1 MSTVRAIR
9 REMRAAR
16 LRSRPVQA
24 RRERSDNV
32 YLVLLGILIYGGI
45 LVQAVRRMIAVPPA
59 GPVPPN
65 LPVAQ
70 WLFVG
75 CAVLGLGLLIRAS
88 LVFGPV
94 VAGGPFQF
102 WLLAT
107 PLRRQSLLS
116 RRFWWTVVTAAVAG
130 GLFGLASSAL
140 LRADSAGKLLST
152 SLGAGMTAGIVAL
165 CVLFQANRNEGRDV
179 STVLTTVG
187 VLTVAAAVFVT
198 PPVID
203 LPVVVAAVVIFPVIA
218 VIQAYRTLGT
228 LDRAALTS
236 GTEILTATRVSVSWL
251 DISMFTSIAAA
262 RKWRRI
268 GRVASRPIR
277 GTGYQAMLFADI
289 RRLSRNRTAFLVWA
303 GLLLTP
309 YAADRLLPQAFV
321 PTVQLVMCTIAVS
334 PFAAGL
340 RDIGR
345 SAVLRR
351 NLGGSDAGLRLVHLV
366 APVVS
371 AVAWTLITSPATG
384 FVVASLIVP
393 VGAVGFA
400 YRRATQPPTDYSG
413 AAVDTPF
420 GMVQPDLIR
429 QLVRGPLL
437 LLFIAAVQ
445 LYL

>member
-1 MSTVRAIR
+1 
-9 REMRAAR
+9 
-16 LRSRPVQA
+16 
-24 RRERSDNV
+24 
-32 YLVLLGILIYGGI
+32 
-45 LVQAVRRMIAVPPA
+45 MIAVPPA

-268 GRVASRPIR
+268 GRVAS
-277 GTGYQAMLFADI
+277 
-289 RRLSRNRTAFLVWA
+289 
-303 GLLLTP
+303 
-309 YAADRLLPQAFV
+309 
-321 PTVQLVMCTIAVS
+321 
-334 PFAAGL
+334 
-340 RDIGR
+340 
-345 SAVLRR
+345 
-351 NLGGSDAGLRLVHLV
+351 
-366 APVVS
+366 
-371 AVAWTLITSPATG
+371 
-384 FVVASLIVP
+384 
-393 VGAVGFA
+393 
-400 YRRATQPPTDYSG
+400 
-413 AAVDTPF
+413 
-420 GMVQPDLIR
+420 
-429 QLVRGPLL
+429 
-437 LLFIAAVQ
+437 
-445 LYL
+445 